1 MSFKSKY
8 LSGRKAQFFIDRTP
22 LNHYSTQRFAGSPL
36 PAGHPQAED
45 PPFLCLFAQ
54 VAELVDAL
62 ASGAS
67 EQLAREGSSPFLGTS
82 FHNKSNVNNQKMK
95 DPGFRGFFYSGTGAR
110 VPFVPK
116 KPAIHLRGRVRNFI
130 TVDFGEKDIYGC

>member
-67 EQLAREGSSPFLGTS
+67 EQFARGGSSPLLGTR
-82 FHNKSNVNNQKMK
+82 FYNKSNEQESRNERPRI
-95 DPGFRGFFYSGTGAR
+95 PGLFFAPLEPCQTNSAWI
-110 VPFVPK
+110 K
-116 KPAIHLRGRVRNFI
+116 
-130 TVDFGEKDIYGC
+130 